1 MANVL
6 DPIVHGEGWPLQ
18 GHEVPELCLHQ
29 SIQLKCVICM
39 ILYVHWILNL
49 LIQWIKCVFYF

>member
-39 ILYVHWILNL
+39 ILYVH
-49 LIQWIKCVFYF
+49 